1 MTDLRCS
8 FCGKH
13 QDQVKK
19 LVAGGAQPGTF
30 ICDECVAL
38 CQQIIE
44 ENLLTPTPPAPPAEG
59 WMDRLR
65 RIGAALPR

>member
-1 MTDLRCS
+1 MTDRRCS

-19 LVAGGAQPGTF
+19 LVAGGARPGTF

-38 CQQIIE
+38 CQQIINE
-44 ENLLTPTPPAPPAEG
+44 EFTPNPPAPPTEG

-65 RIGAALPR
+65 RVGAALPR